1 MTFIQQLLK
10 VRNDLLEK
18 EKQQLSKRKFNII
31 YYPVFRNV
39 RGIMEE
45 LYIKLTP
52 NKEHKKAFPDVPG
65 VGFWNENRLKDYLVR
80 AKLPKLDESG
90 RCEPCGK

>member
-1 MTFIQQLLK
+1 MQQLLK

-45 LYIKLTP
+45 LYI
-52 NKEHKKAFPDVPG
+52 
-65 VGFWNENRLKDYLVR
+65 
-80 AKLPKLDESG
+80 
-90 RCEPCGK
+90 